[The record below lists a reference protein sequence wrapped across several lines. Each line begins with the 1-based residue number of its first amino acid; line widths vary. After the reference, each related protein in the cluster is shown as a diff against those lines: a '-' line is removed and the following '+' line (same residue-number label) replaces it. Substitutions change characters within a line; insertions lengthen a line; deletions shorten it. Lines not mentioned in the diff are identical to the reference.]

1 MAIFCPPSWLLCL
14 SSHLY
19 MAKYRS
25 SHLSIPLCALL
36 LAGEDDIYDVISA
49 VIKLAGKWK
58 DLGIA
63 LGVHPSD
70 LDAIQSDYPHSS
82 SDCLRE
88 TLLKWL
94 RQNYHVCIPHLYSH
108 LAQSP
113 LVTTSSLIA
122 KKILNTNYST
132 SAKLLFQRYLGY

>member
-1 MAIFCPPSWLLCL
+1 
-14 SSHLY
+14 

-36 LAGEDDIYDVISA
+36 LAGEDDILDVISA
-49 VIKLAGKWK
+49 VKKLAGKWK

-63 LGVHPSD
+63 LGVPPSD

-88 TLLKWL
+88 MLLKWL
-94 RQNYHVCIPHLYSH
+94 RHVCIPHLYNH
-108 LAQSP
+108 LAQSF
-113 LVTTSSLIA
+113 LVTMSSLIA
-122 KKILNTNYST
+122 KKVLNTTHST
-132 SAKLLFQRYLGY
+132 SAKLLLQQYLGY

>member
-1 MAIFCPPSWLLCL
+1 M
-14 SSHLY
+14 
-19 MAKYRS
+19 
-25 SHLSIPLCALL
+25 SIPLCALL
-36 LAGEDDIYDVISA
+36 LAGEDDIHDVISA

-63 LGVHPSD
+63 LGVRSSD
-70 LDAIQSDYPHSS
+70 LDAIQSDYRHSS

-132 SAKLLFQRYLGY
+132 SAKLLFQQYLGY